1 VNDHPRDHSADHIAV
16 TRLLGLPAL
25 GPRRL
30 RALLR
35 ERRPTEIEHD
45 LRRGRRVSNDSTDL
59 HEAWTKALAGGPS
72 DREIASRLATM
83 RVAILGDIDYP
94 ESLAVDPA
102 APAALFSRG
111 DVTVI
116 DRYRR
121 VAMVGTRR
129 ATEYGRGAAHD
140 FGRYLA
146 SHGVAVVSGLALG
159 IDAAAH
165 RGSLAARTVVNSSA
179 RTPPGAAPPIGVV
192 ASGLDVV
199 YPRLNSRLWSDV
211 AERGVLVS
219 ESPPGT
225 EPDRFR
231 FPLRNRII
239 AALAEVLVV
248 VESRATG
255 GSMLTVN
262 EALQRDV
269 PVMSVPG
276 ATRSLASEG
285 TNLLLRDGAL
295 VAASPDDVLTVLGL
309 TPTRHDAVREL
320 RPVPMGVD
328 RDVLAVMGSDP
339 MGLDDVVR
347 ASAPHSLGAVALAL
361 GRLEAMGWVMC
372 TDGWF
377 ELANPSSAHS
387 VP

>member
-1 VNDHPRDHSADHIAV
+1 MNDHSSDHIAV

-35 ERRPTEIEHD
+35 ERRPTEVEDEI
-45 LRRGRRVSNDSTDL
+45 RRGRRITNDSAEL
-59 HEAWTKALAGGPS
+59 HQAWTKALKAGPT
-72 DREIASRLATM
+72 DREIESRLAAMHVT
-83 RVAILGDIDYP
+83 VVGDPDYP
-94 ESLAVDPA
+94 ESLALDRA
-102 APAALFSRG
+102 APAALFWRG
-111 DVTVI
+111 DITVI
-116 DRYRR
+116 DRRRR
-121 VAMVGTRR
+121 VALVGTRR

-140 FGRYLA
+140 FGRCLA
-146 SHGVAVVSGLALG
+146 SNGVAVVSGLALG
-159 IDAAAH
+159 VDAAAH
-165 RGSLAARTVVNSSA
+165 RGALAARSTRTV
-179 RTPPGAAPPIGVV
+179 APPIGVV

-199 YPRLNSRLWSDV
+199 YPRLNSRLWSEV
-211 AERGVLVS
+211 AEQGVLVS

-262 EALQRDV
+262 EALLRDV

-295 VAASPDDVLTVLGL
+295 VAASPDDVLAVLGL
-309 TPTRHDAVREL
+309 TPARRDVVRDL

-328 RDVLAVMGSDP
+328 REVLAVMSADP
-339 MGLDDVVR
+339 MALDDVVR

-361 GRLEAMGWVMC
+361 GRLEANGWVVC

-377 ELANPSSAHS
+377 ELANPSSVHS
-387 VP
+387 VPWLRGEGGAIDE

>member
-1 VNDHPRDHSADHIAV
+1 MNDHSSDHIAV

-35 ERRPTEIEHD
+35 ERRPTEVEDEI
-45 LRRGRRVSNDSTDL
+45 RRGRCITNDSAEL
-59 HEAWTKALAGGPS
+59 HQAWTKALAAGPT
-72 DREIASRLATM
+72 DREIESRLAAMHVTIM
-83 RVAILGDIDYP
+83 GDPDYP
-94 ESLAVDPA
+94 ESLALDRA
-102 APAALFSRG
+102 APAALFWRG
-111 DVTVI
+111 DITVI
-116 DRYRR
+116 DRRRR
-121 VAMVGTRR
+121 VALVGTRR

-140 FGRYLA
+140 FGRCLA
-146 SHGVAVVSGLALG
+146 SNGVAVVSGLALG
-159 IDAAAH
+159 VDAAAH
-165 RGSLAARTVVNSSA
+165 RGALAARSTRTV
-179 RTPPGAAPPIGVV
+179 APPIGVV

-199 YPRLNSRLWSDV
+199 YPRLNSRLWSEV
-211 AERGVLVS
+211 AEQGVLVS

-295 VAASPDDVLTVLGL
+295 VAASPDDVLAVLGL
-309 TPTRHDAVREL
+309 TPARRDVVRDL

-328 RDVLAVMGSDP
+328 REVLAVMSADP
-339 MGLDDVVR
+339 MALDDVVR

-361 GRLEAMGWVMC
+361 GRLEANGWVVC

>member
-1 VNDHPRDHSADHIAV
+1 MNDHSSDHIAV

-35 ERRPTEIEHD
+35 ERRPTEVEDEI
-45 LRRGRRVSNDSTDL
+45 RRGRRITNDSAEL
-59 HEAWTKALAGGPS
+59 HQAWTKALAAGPT
-72 DREIASRLATM
+72 DREIESRLAAMHVTIM
-83 RVAILGDIDYP
+83 GDPDYP
-94 ESLAVDPA
+94 ESLALDRA
-102 APAALFSRG
+102 APAALFWRG
-111 DVTVI
+111 DITVI
-116 DRYRR
+116 DRRRR
-121 VAMVGTRR
+121 VALVGTRR

-140 FGRYLA
+140 FGRCLA
-146 SHGVAVVSGLALG
+146 SNGVAVVSGLALG
-159 IDAAAH
+159 VDAAAH
-165 RGSLAARTVVNSSA
+165 RGALAARSTRTV
-179 RTPPGAAPPIGVV
+179 APPIGVV

-199 YPRLNSRLWSDV
+199 YPRLNSRLWSEV
-211 AERGVLVS
+211 AEQGVLVS

-295 VAASPDDVLTVLGL
+295 VAASPDDVLAVLGL
-309 TPTRHDAVREL
+309 TPARRDVVRDL

-328 RDVLAVMGSDP
+328 REVLAVMSADP
-339 MGLDDVVR
+339 MALDDVVR

-361 GRLEAMGWVMC
+361 GRLEANGWVVC

>member
-1 VNDHPRDHSADHIAV
+1 MNDHSSDHIAV

-35 ERRPTEIEHD
+35 ERRPTEVEDEI
-45 LRRGRRVSNDSTDL
+45 RRGRRITNDSAEL
-59 HEAWTKALAGGPS
+59 HQAWTKALKAGPT
-72 DREIASRLATM
+72 DREIESRLAAMHVTIM
-83 RVAILGDIDYP
+83 GDPDYP
-94 ESLAVDPA
+94 ESLALDRA
-102 APAALFSRG
+102 APAALFWRG
-111 DVTVI
+111 DITVI
-116 DRYRR
+116 DRRRR
-121 VAMVGTRR
+121 VALVGTRR

-140 FGRYLA
+140 FGRCLA
-146 SHGVAVVSGLALG
+146 SNGVAVVSGLALG
-159 IDAAAH
+159 VDAAAH
-165 RGSLAARTVVNSSA
+165 RGALAARSTRTV
-179 RTPPGAAPPIGVV
+179 APPIGVV

-199 YPRLNSRLWSDV
+199 YPRLNSRLWSEV
-211 AERGVLVS
+211 AEQGVLVS

-295 VAASPDDVLTVLGL
+295 VAASPDDVLAVLGL
-309 TPTRHDAVREL
+309 TPARRDVVRDL

-328 RDVLAVMGSDP
+328 REVLAVMSADP
-339 MGLDDVVR
+339 MALDDVVR

-361 GRLEAMGWVMC
+361 GRLEANGWVVC

>member
-1 VNDHPRDHSADHIAV
+1 
-16 TRLLGLPAL
+16 
-25 GPRRL
+25 
-30 RALLR
+30 
-35 ERRPTEIEHD
+35 
-45 LRRGRRVSNDSTDL
+45 L
-59 HEAWTKALAGGPS
+59 HEAWTKALGTAPS
-72 DREIASRLATM
+72 DGEIESRLATM
-83 RVAILGDIDYP
+83 HVTVMGDPDYP
-94 ESLAVDPA
+94 ESLALDPA
-102 APAALFSRG
+102 APAALFWRG
-111 DVTVI
+111 DITVI
-116 DRYRR
+116 DRCRR
-121 VAMVGTRR
+121 VALVGTRR

-140 FGRYLA
+140 FGRALA

-165 RGSLAARTVVNSSA
+165 RGALASNSTQS
-179 RTPPGAAPPIGVV
+179 TLVTAPPIGVV

-199 YPRLNSRLWSDV
+199 YPRINSRLWSDV
-211 AERGVLVS
+211 AECGVLVS

-309 TPTRHDAVREL
+309 TPTRHDVVRDL

-328 RDVLAVMGSDP
+328 REVLTVMTADP
-339 MGLDDVVR
+339 MALDDVVR

-361 GRLEAMGWVMC
+361 GRLEANGWVVC

-377 ELANPSSAHS
+377 ELANPSSNHS

>member
-1 VNDHPRDHSADHIAV
+1 MNDHSSDHIAV

-35 ERRPTEIEHD
+35 ERRPTEVEDEI
-45 LRRGRRVSNDSTDL
+45 RRGRRITNDSAEL
-59 HEAWTKALAGGPS
+59 HQAWTKALAAGPT
-72 DREIASRLATM
+72 DREIESRLAAMHVT
-83 RVAILGDIDYP
+83 VVGDPDYP
-94 ESLAVDPA
+94 ESLALDRA
-102 APAALFSRG
+102 APAALFWRG
-111 DVTVI
+111 DITVI
-116 DRYRR
+116 DRRRR
-121 VAMVGTRR
+121 VALVGTRR

-140 FGRYLA
+140 FGRCLA
-146 SHGVAVVSGLALG
+146 SNGVAVVSGLALG
-159 IDAAAH
+159 VDAAAH
-165 RGSLAARTVVNSSA
+165 RGALAARSTRTV
-179 RTPPGAAPPIGVV
+179 APPIGVV

-199 YPRLNSRLWSDV
+199 YPRLNSRLWSEV
-211 AERGVLVS
+211 AEQGVLVS

-295 VAASPDDVLTVLGL
+295 VAASPDDVLAVLGL
-309 TPTRHDAVREL
+309 TPARHDVVRDL

-328 RDVLAVMGSDP
+328 REVLAVMSADP
-339 MGLDDVVR
+339 MALDDVVR

-361 GRLEAMGWVMC
+361 GRLEANGWVVC

>member
-1 VNDHPRDHSADHIAV
+1 VNDHSSDHIAV

-35 ERRPTEIEHD
+35 ERRPTEVEDDI
-45 LRRGRRVSNDSTDL
+45 RRGRRITNDSAEL
-59 HEAWTKALAGGPS
+59 HQAWTKALAAGPT
-72 DREIASRLATM
+72 DREIESRLAAMHVTIM
-83 RVAILGDIDYP
+83 GDRDYP
-94 ESLAVDPA
+94 ESLAIDRA
-102 APAALFSRG
+102 APAALFWRG
-111 DVTVI
+111 DITVI
-116 DRYRR
+116 DRRRR
-121 VAMVGTRR
+121 VALVGTRR

-140 FGRYLA
+140 FGRCLA
-146 SHGVAVVSGLALG
+146 SNGVAVVSGLALG
-159 IDAAAH
+159 VDAAAH
-165 RGSLAARTVVNSSA
+165 RGALAARSTRTV
-179 RTPPGAAPPIGVV
+179 APPIGVV

-199 YPRLNSRLWSDV
+199 YPRLNSRLWSEV
-211 AERGVLVS
+211 AEQGVLVS

-295 VAASPDDVLTVLGL
+295 VAASPDDVLAVLGL
-309 TPTRHDAVREL
+309 TPARRDVVRDL

-328 RDVLAVMGSDP
+328 REVLAVMSADP
-339 MGLDDVVR
+339 MALDDVVR

-361 GRLEAMGWVMC
+361 GRLEANGWVVC

>member
-1 VNDHPRDHSADHIAV
+1 MNHHSSDHIAV

-25 GPRRL
+25 GPRRV
-30 RALLR
+30 RSLLR
-35 ERRPTEIEHD
+35 GRRPVDVEHD
-45 LRRGRRVSNDSTDL
+45 LRRGRRVSNDSSEL
-59 HEAWTKALAGGPS
+59 HEAWTKALGTAPS
-72 DREIASRLATM
+72 DGEIESRLATM
-83 RVAILGDIDYP
+83 HVTVMGDPDYP
-94 ESLAVDPA
+94 ESLALDPA
-102 APAALFSRG
+102 APAALFWRG
-111 DVTVI
+111 DITVI
-116 DRYRR
+116 DRCRR
-121 VAMVGTRR
+121 VALVGTRR

-140 FGRYLA
+140 FGRALA

-165 RGSLAARTVVNSSA
+165 RGALASNSTQS
-179 RTPPGAAPPIGVV
+179 TLVTAPPIGVV

-199 YPRLNSRLWSDV
+199 YPRINSRLWSDV
-211 AERGVLVS
+211 AECGVLVS

-309 TPTRHDAVREL
+309 TPTRRDVVRDL

-328 RDVLAVMGSDP
+328 REVLTVMTADP
-339 MGLDDVVR
+339 MALDDVVR

-361 GRLEAMGWVMC
+361 GRLEANGWVVC

-377 ELANPSSAHS
+377 ELANPSSNHS

>member
-1 VNDHPRDHSADHIAV
+1 MNQHSCDHIAV

-30 RALLR
+30 RTVLR
-35 ERRPTEIEHD
+35 ERRPSEVEHD
-45 LRRGRRVSNDSTDL
+45 LRRGRRVSNDSSEL
-59 HEAWTKALAGGPS
+59 HEAWTKALAMAPS
-72 DREIASRLATM
+72 DREIESRLAVMHVTVM
-83 RVAILGDIDYP
+83 GDPNYP
-94 ESLAVDPA
+94 ESLVRDQA
-102 APAALFSRG
+102 APAALFWRG
-111 DVTVI
+111 DIGVI
-116 DRYRR
+116 DRCRR
-121 VAMVGTRR
+121 VALVGTRR

-140 FGRYLA
+140 FGRCLA

-165 RGSLAARTVVNSSA
+165 RGALAAKSSA
-179 RTPPGAAPPIGVV
+179 STQLAASPIGVV

-262 EALQRDV
+262 EALRRDV

-309 TPTRHDAVREL
+309 TPTRHDVVRDL
-320 RPVPMGVD
+320 RPIPMGVD
-328 RDVLAVMGSDP
+328 RDVLAVMTADP
-339 MGLDDVVR
+339 MALDDVVR

-361 GRLEAMGWVMC
+361 GRLEANGWVVC

-377 ELANPSSAHS
+377 ELANPYSTHS

>member
-1 VNDHPRDHSADHIAV
+1 MNDHPRDHSADHIAV

>member
-1 VNDHPRDHSADHIAV
+1 VNHHSSDHIAV

-25 GPRRL
+25 GPRRV
-30 RALLR
+30 RSLLR
-35 ERRPTEIEHD
+35 GRRPVDVEHD
-45 LRRGRRVSNDSTDL
+45 LRRGRRVSNDSSEL
-59 HEAWTKALAGGPS
+59 HEAWTKALGTAPS
-72 DREIASRLATM
+72 DGEIESRLATM
-83 RVAILGDIDYP
+83 HVTVMGDPDYP
-94 ESLAVDPA
+94 ESLALDPA
-102 APAALFSRG
+102 APAALFWRG
-111 DVTVI
+111 DITVI
-116 DRYRR
+116 DRCRR
-121 VAMVGTRR
+121 VALVGTRR

-140 FGRYLA
+140 FGRALA

-165 RGSLAARTVVNSSA
+165 RGALASNSTQS
-179 RTPPGAAPPIGVV
+179 TLVTAPPIGVV

-199 YPRLNSRLWSDV
+199 YPRINSRLWSDV
-211 AERGVLVS
+211 AECGVLVS

-309 TPTRHDAVREL
+309 TPTRHDVVRDL

-328 RDVLAVMGSDP
+328 REVLTVMTADP
-339 MGLDDVVR
+339 MALDDVVR

-361 GRLEAMGWVMC
+361 GRLEANGWVVC

-377 ELANPSSAHS
+377 ELANPSSNHS

>member
-1 VNDHPRDHSADHIAV
+1 VNDHSSDHIAV

-35 ERRPTEIEHD
+35 ERRPTEVEDEI
-45 LRRGRRVSNDSTDL
+45 RRGRRITNDSAEL
-59 HEAWTKALAGGPS
+59 HQAWTKALKAGPT
-72 DREIASRLATM
+72 DREIESRLAAMHVTVM
-83 RVAILGDIDYP
+83 GDPDYP
-94 ESLAVDPA
+94 ESLALDRA
-102 APAALFSRG
+102 APAALFWRG
-111 DVTVI
+111 DITVI
-116 DRYRR
+116 DRRRR
-121 VAMVGTRR
+121 VALVGTRR

-140 FGRYLA
+140 FGRCLA
-146 SHGVAVVSGLALG
+146 SNGVAVVSGLALG
-159 IDAAAH
+159 VDAAAH
-165 RGSLAARTVVNSSA
+165 RGALAARSTRNV
-179 RTPPGAAPPIGVV
+179 APPIGVV

-199 YPRLNSRLWSDV
+199 YPRLNSRLWSEV
-211 AERGVLVS
+211 AEQGVLVS

-295 VAASPDDVLTVLGL
+295 VAASPDDVLAVLGL
-309 TPTRHDAVREL
+309 TPARRDVVRDL

-328 RDVLAVMGSDP
+328 REVLAVMSADP
-339 MGLDDVVR
+339 MALDDVVR

-361 GRLEAMGWVMC
+361 GRLEANGWVVC

>member
-1 VNDHPRDHSADHIAV
+1 MNDHSSDHIAV

-35 ERRPTEIEHD
+35 ERRPTEVEDEI
-45 LRRGRRVSNDSTDL
+45 RRGRCITNDSAEL
-59 HEAWTKALAGGPS
+59 HQAWTKALKAGPT
-72 DREIASRLATM
+72 DREIESRLAAMHVTIM
-83 RVAILGDIDYP
+83 GDPDYP
-94 ESLAVDPA
+94 ESLALDRA
-102 APAALFSRG
+102 APAALFWRG
-111 DVTVI
+111 DITVI
-116 DRYRR
+116 DRRRR
-121 VAMVGTRR
+121 VALVGTRR

-140 FGRYLA
+140 FGRCLA
-146 SHGVAVVSGLALG
+146 SNGVAVVSGLALG
-159 IDAAAH
+159 VDAAAH
-165 RGSLAARTVVNSSA
+165 RGALAARST
-179 RTPPGAAPPIGVV
+179 RTAAPPIGVV

-199 YPRLNSRLWSDV
+199 YPRLNSRLWSEV
-211 AERGVLVS
+211 AEQGVLVS

-295 VAASPDDVLTVLGL
+295 VAASPDDVLAVLGL
-309 TPTRHDAVREL
+309 TPARRDVVRDL

-328 RDVLAVMGSDP
+328 REVLAVMSADP
-339 MGLDDVVR
+339 MALDDVVR

-361 GRLEAMGWVMC
+361 GRLEANGWVVC

>member
-1 VNDHPRDHSADHIAV
+1 MNHHSSDHIAV

-25 GPRRL
+25 GPRRV
-30 RALLR
+30 RSLLR
-35 ERRPTEIEHD
+35 GRRPVDVEHD
-45 LRRGRRVSNDSTDL
+45 LRRGRRVSNDSSEL
-59 HEAWTKALAGGPS
+59 HEAWTKALGTAPS
-72 DREIASRLATM
+72 DGEIESRLATM
-83 RVAILGDIDYP
+83 HVTVMGDPDYP
-94 ESLAVDPA
+94 ESLALDPA
-102 APAALFSRG
+102 APAALFWRG
-111 DVTVI
+111 DITVI
-116 DRYRR
+116 DRCRR
-121 VAMVGTRR
+121 VALVGTRR

-140 FGRYLA
+140 FGRALA

-165 RGSLAARTVVNSSA
+165 RGVLASNWTES
-179 RTPPGAAPPIGVV
+179 THPPQFTAPPIGVV

-199 YPRLNSRLWSDV
+199 YPRINSRLWSDV
-211 AERGVLVS
+211 AECGVLVS

-309 TPTRHDAVREL
+309 TPTRHDVVRDL

-328 RDVLAVMGSDP
+328 RDVLTVMTADP
-339 MGLDDVVR
+339 MALDDVVR

-361 GRLEAMGWVMC
+361 GRLEANGWVVC

-377 ELANPSSAHS
+377 ELANPSSNHS

>member
-1 VNDHPRDHSADHIAV
+1 MNDHSSDHIAV

-35 ERRPTEIEHD
+35 ERRPTEVEDEI
-45 LRRGRRVSNDSTDL
+45 RRGRRVTNDSAEL
-59 HEAWTKALAGGPS
+59 HQAWTKALAAGPT
-72 DREIASRLATM
+72 DREIESRLAAMHVTVM
-83 RVAILGDIDYP
+83 GDPDYP
-94 ESLAVDPA
+94 ESLALDRA
-102 APAALFSRG
+102 APAALFWRG
-111 DVTVI
+111 DITVI
-116 DRYRR
+116 DRRRR
-121 VAMVGTRR
+121 VALVGTRR

-140 FGRYLA
+140 FGRCLA
-146 SHGVAVVSGLALG
+146 SNGVAVVSGLALG
-159 IDAAAH
+159 VDAAAH
-165 RGSLAARTVVNSSA
+165 RGALATRSTRTV
-179 RTPPGAAPPIGVV
+179 APPIGVV

-199 YPRLNSRLWSDV
+199 YPRLNSRLWSEV
-211 AERGVLVS
+211 AEQGVLVS

-295 VAASPDDVLTVLGL
+295 VAASPDDVLAVLGL
-309 TPTRHDAVREL
+309 TPARRDVVRDL

-328 RDVLAVMGSDP
+328 REVLAVMSADP
-339 MGLDDVVR
+339 MALDDVVR

-361 GRLEAMGWVMC
+361 GRLEANGWVVC

>member
-1 VNDHPRDHSADHIAV
+1 MNHHSSDHIAV

-25 GPRRL
+25 GPRRV
-30 RALLR
+30 RSLLR
-35 ERRPTEIEHD
+35 GRRPVDVEHD
-45 LRRGRRVSNDSTDL
+45 LRRGRRVSNDSFEL
-59 HEAWTKALAGGPS
+59 HEAWTKALGTAPS
-72 DREIASRLATM
+72 DGEIESRLATM
-83 RVAILGDIDYP
+83 HVTVMGDPDYP
-94 ESLAVDPA
+94 ESLALDPA
-102 APAALFSRG
+102 APAALFWRG
-111 DVTVI
+111 DITVI
-116 DRYRR
+116 DRCRR
-121 VAMVGTRR
+121 VALVGTRR

-140 FGRYLA
+140 FGRALA

-165 RGSLAARTVVNSSA
+165 RGALAAQSTKSTHPRQFTV
-179 RTPPGAAPPIGVV
+179 PPIGVV

-199 YPRLNSRLWSDV
+199 YPRINSRLWSDV
-211 AERGVLVS
+211 AECGVLVS

-309 TPTRHDAVREL
+309 TPTRHDVVRDL

-328 RDVLAVMGSDP
+328 REVLTVMTADP
-339 MGLDDVVR
+339 MALDDVVR

-361 GRLEAMGWVMC
+361 GRLEANGWVVC

-377 ELANPSSAHS
+377 ELANPSSNHS

>member
-1 VNDHPRDHSADHIAV
+1 MNDHSSDHIAV

-35 ERRPTEIEHD
+35 ERRPTEVEDEI
-45 LRRGRRVSNDSTDL
+45 RRGRRITNDSAEL
-59 HEAWTKALAGGPS
+59 HQAWTKALKAGPT
-72 DREIASRLATM
+72 DREIESRLAAMHVTVM
-83 RVAILGDIDYP
+83 GDPDYP
-94 ESLAVDPA
+94 ESLALDRA
-102 APAALFSRG
+102 APAALFWRG
-111 DVTVI
+111 DITVI
-116 DRYRR
+116 DRRRR
-121 VAMVGTRR
+121 VALVGTRR

-140 FGRYLA
+140 FGRCLA
-146 SHGVAVVSGLALG
+146 SNGVAVVSGLALG
-159 IDAAAH
+159 VDAAAH
-165 RGSLAARTVVNSSA
+165 RGALAARSTRTV
-179 RTPPGAAPPIGVV
+179 APPIGVV

-199 YPRLNSRLWSDV
+199 YPRLNSRLWSEV
-211 AERGVLVS
+211 AEQGVLVS

-295 VAASPDDVLTVLGL
+295 VAASPDDVLAVLGL
-309 TPTRHDAVREL
+309 TPARRDVVRDL

-328 RDVLAVMGSDP
+328 REVLAVMSADP
-339 MGLDDVVR
+339 MALDDVVR

-361 GRLEAMGWVMC
+361 GRLEANGWVVC

>member
-1 VNDHPRDHSADHIAV
+1 MNDHSSDHIAV

-35 ERRPTEIEHD
+35 ERRPLEVEDDI
-45 LRRGRRVSNDSTDL
+45 RRGRRVTNDSAEL
-59 HEAWTKALAGGPS
+59 HQAWTKALAAGPT
-72 DREIASRLATM
+72 DREIESRLAAMHVTVM
-83 RVAILGDIDYP
+83 GDPDYP
-94 ESLAVDPA
+94 ESLALDRA
-102 APAALFSRG
+102 APAALFWRG
-111 DVTVI
+111 DITVI
-116 DRYRR
+116 DRRRR
-121 VAMVGTRR
+121 VALVGTRR

-140 FGRYLA
+140 FGRCLA
-146 SHGVAVVSGLALG
+146 SNGVAVVSGLALG
-159 IDAAAH
+159 VDAAAH
-165 RGSLAARTVVNSSA
+165 RGALATRSTRTV
-179 RTPPGAAPPIGVV
+179 APPIGVV

-199 YPRLNSRLWSDV
+199 YPRLNSRLWSEV
-211 AERGVLVS
+211 AEQGVLVS

-262 EALQRDV
+262 EALLRDV

-295 VAASPDDVLTVLGL
+295 VAASPDDVLAVLGL
-309 TPTRHDAVREL
+309 TPARRDVVRDL

-328 RDVLAVMGSDP
+328 REVLAVMSADP
-339 MGLDDVVR
+339 MALDDVVR

-361 GRLEAMGWVMC
+361 GRLEANGWVVC

>member
-1 VNDHPRDHSADHIAV
+1 MNDHSSDHIAV

-35 ERRPTEIEHD
+35 ERRPTEVEDEI
-45 LRRGRRVSNDSTDL
+45 RRGRRITNDSAEL
-59 HEAWTKALAGGPS
+59 HQAWTKALAAGPT
-72 DREIASRLATM
+72 DREIESRLAAMHVTIM
-83 RVAILGDIDYP
+83 GDPDYP
-94 ESLAVDPA
+94 ESLALDRA
-102 APAALFSRG
+102 APAALFWRG
-111 DVTVI
+111 DITVI
-116 DRYRR
+116 DRRRR
-121 VAMVGTRR
+121 VALVGTRR

-140 FGRYLA
+140 FGRCLA
-146 SHGVAVVSGLALG
+146 SNGVAVVSGLALG
-159 IDAAAH
+159 VDAAAH
-165 RGSLAARTVVNSSA
+165 RGALAARST
-179 RTPPGAAPPIGVV
+179 RTMAPPIGVV

-199 YPRLNSRLWSDV
+199 YPRLNSRLWSEV
-211 AERGVLVS
+211 AEQGVLVS

-295 VAASPDDVLTVLGL
+295 VAASPDDVLAVLGL
-309 TPTRHDAVREL
+309 TPARHDVVRDL

-328 RDVLAVMGSDP
+328 REVLAVMSPDP
-339 MGLDDVVR
+339 MALDDVVR

-361 GRLEAMGWVMC
+361 GRLEANGWVVC

-377 ELANPSSAHS
+377 ELANPSSVHS
-387 VP
+387 VPWLRGEGGAIDE

>member
-1 VNDHPRDHSADHIAV
+1 VNDHSSDHIAV

-35 ERRPTEIEHD
+35 ERRPTEVEDEI
-45 LRRGRRVSNDSTDL
+45 RRGRRITNDSAEL
-59 HEAWTKALAGGPS
+59 HQAWTKALKAGPT
-72 DREIASRLATM
+72 DREIESRLAAMHVTVM
-83 RVAILGDIDYP
+83 GDPDYP
-94 ESLAVDPA
+94 ESLALDRA
-102 APAALFSRG
+102 APAALFWRG
-111 DVTVI
+111 DITVI
-116 DRYRR
+116 DRRRR
-121 VAMVGTRR
+121 VALVGTRR

-140 FGRYLA
+140 FGRCLA
-146 SHGVAVVSGLALG
+146 SNGVAVVSGLALG
-159 IDAAAH
+159 VDAAAH
-165 RGSLAARTVVNSSA
+165 RGALAARSTRTV
-179 RTPPGAAPPIGVV
+179 APPIGVV

-199 YPRLNSRLWSDV
+199 YPRLNSRLWSEV
-211 AERGVLVS
+211 AEQGVLVS

-295 VAASPDDVLTVLGL
+295 VAASPDDVLAVLGL
-309 TPTRHDAVREL
+309 TPARRDVVRDL

-328 RDVLAVMGSDP
+328 REVLAVMSADP
-339 MGLDDVVR
+339 MALDDVVR

-361 GRLEAMGWVMC
+361 GRLEANGWVVC

>member
-1 VNDHPRDHSADHIAV
+1 MNDHSSDHIAV

-35 ERRPTEIEHD
+35 ERRPTEVEDEI
-45 LRRGRRVSNDSTDL
+45 RRGRRITNDSAEL
-59 HEAWTKALAGGPS
+59 HQAWTKALAAGPT
-72 DREIASRLATM
+72 DREIESRLAAMHVTIM
-83 RVAILGDIDYP
+83 GDPDYP
-94 ESLAVDPA
+94 ESLALDRA
-102 APAALFSRG
+102 APAALFWRG
-111 DVTVI
+111 DITVI
-116 DRYRR
+116 DRRRR
-121 VAMVGTRR
+121 VALVGTRR

-140 FGRYLA
+140 FGRCLA
-146 SHGVAVVSGLALG
+146 SNGVAVVSGLALG
-159 IDAAAH
+159 VDAAAH
-165 RGSLAARTVVNSSA
+165 RGALAARSTRTV
-179 RTPPGAAPPIGVV
+179 APPIGVV

-199 YPRLNSRLWSDV
+199 YPRLNSRLWSEV
-211 AERGVLVS
+211 AEQGVLVS

-262 EALQRDV
+262 EALLRDV

-295 VAASPDDVLTVLGL
+295 VAASPDDVLAVLGL
-309 TPTRHDAVREL
+309 TPARRDVVRDL

-328 RDVLAVMGSDP
+328 REVLAVMSADP
-339 MGLDDVVR
+339 MALDDVVR

-361 GRLEAMGWVMC
+361 GRLEANGWVVC